1 MTTDE
6 SRGQK
11 RASGQLGSGAVPD
24 GRFKDGVAPKKAF
37 IMTKAKPLVP
47 QAGWNPYLTLMLAT
61 PTVPPPPPPV
71 PAAAPAATAPAG
83 QPHDGD
89 DDHDETER
97 VRRKHR
103 RVVALPNL
111 PKGFTVG
118 EAVLGRHRVANERI
132 KENHVPNAPVPVVNV
147 DSETERMPAP
157 DVTVTLAADEKK
169 HECRITFNPRQTL
182 KIKDYATHH
191 GYMGDKGTHALQA
204 AAPALQPRLPAA
216 SLPGCRAQA
225 C

>member
-1 MTTDE
+1 MDGRNEPPAVQVCPMTTDE

-24 GRFKDGVAPKKAF
+24 RRFKDGLAPKKAC
-37 IMTKAKPLVP
+37 MTAAKPLVP

-118 EAVLGRHRVANERI
+118 EAVLGPLSVHLPVAHIQARSPQLRRVRS
-132 KENHVPNAPVPVVNV
+132 V
-147 DSETERMPAP
+147 
-157 DVTVTLAADEKK
+157 
-169 HECRITFNPRQTL
+169 
-182 KIKDYATHH
+182 
-191 GYMGDKGTHALQA
+191 G
-204 AAPALQPRLPAA
+204 
-216 SLPGCRAQA
+216 
-225 C
+225 